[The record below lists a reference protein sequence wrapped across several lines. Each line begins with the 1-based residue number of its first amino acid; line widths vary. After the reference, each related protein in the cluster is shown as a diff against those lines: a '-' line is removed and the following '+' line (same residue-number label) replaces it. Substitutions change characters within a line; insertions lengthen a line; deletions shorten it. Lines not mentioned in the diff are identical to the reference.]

1 MQLITQQLLNLL
13 DTLKSM
19 TSGFFSFRLS
29 SIEIK
34 DHLSKYGFVETP
46 CSIPK
51 NKFQFFKRYIYLRIY
66 DKSPKLFYFL
76 RDRVS
81 PIKFLSERPDGSLW
95 FSIKGS
101 DGRELYSL
109 SIDKWGNHSVNGQ
122 FIQTIRVGI
131 NSEETI
137 IPLGENMIESLDK
150 FLKTFPDLKSKYRNY
165 RLNQIC

>member
-1 MQLITQQLLNLL
+1 
-13 DTLKSM
+13 M

-34 DHLSKYGFVETP
+34 DHLSKYGFVEIP

-66 DKSPKLFYFL
+66 EKSPKLFYFL

-95 FSIKGS
+95 FSIKDSNGL
-101 DGRELYSL
+101 EVYSL
-109 SIDKWGNHSVNGQ
+109 FIDRWGKLNQLDQ
-122 FIQTIRVGI
+122 FIQTDIRVGV
-131 NSEETI
+131 NNTETI
-137 IPLGENMIESLDK
+137 IPLGEDMVEVLDE
-150 FLKTFPDLKSKYRNY
+150 FLQTLPELKSKYRNY
-165 RLNQIC
+165 RISQLC